1 MNPLLNQSAE
11 KKRCYDC
18 NALLLF
24 ISYSMKFMK
33 ITSMS
38 SRFFLKNAALITL
51 GAVVSIVGWSD
62 GPLFDN
68 VHIGRLSMTQ

>member
-1 MNPLLNQSAE
+1 
-11 KKRCYDC
+11 
-18 NALLLF
+18 
-24 ISYSMKFMK
+24 MKFMK

-38 SRFFLKNAALITL
+38 SRFFLKKNAALITL